1 MKIVVYGPGCARCH
15 ETERVVRHVVEQLGT
30 GAEVQKVSDYQA
42 MAAAG
47 VVSTP
52 AVSIDGVFVLAGRV
66 PKASEVRGWLAS
78 TKG

>member
-15 ETERVVRHVVEQLGT
+15 ETERVVRHVVGQLGVS
-30 GAEVQKVSDYQA
+30 AEVEKVSDYQA

-52 AVSIDGVFVLAGRV
+52 AVAIDGVLKMSGRI
-66 PKASEVRGWLAS
+66 PKTDEVRNWLTVGQA
-78 TKG
+78 